1 MKTEN
6 LEQRTI
12 EPIVV
17 GNLALDGEAVRGSD
31 GEYLVQ
37 TQQEWINHLAGTGA
51 RLPTLPEYF
60 AFIHH
65 LQKENHPA
73 SEGLLQDLLESWL
86 CTGTRFG
93 YHQSN
98 NTITHLGDETRVIP
112 CAIPEGG
119 GYLDIL
125 VKDDD
130 WQKVVQTAFGHPD
143 ADEAVEVLQK
153 FSGKCPYLWTPSAE
167 SRKATPERAAWFGCD
182 SNLLYLNGYSYLDDD
197 YAVRGVRRVGR
208 CEAPRVENG
217 SAYRTPAKTSEE
229 VLEENIRE
237 ELSRFNKYVSPLNQD
252 SYKQDVLQAL
262 KNIEGLFHG
271 K

>member
-73 SEGLLQDLLESWL
+73 SREFIA
-86 CTGTRFG
+86 RFV
-93 YHQSN
+93 
-98 NTITHLGDETRVIP
+98 R
-112 CAIPEGG
+112 
-119 GYLDIL
+119 IL
-125 VKDDD
+125 VVHRHKI
-130 WQKVVQTAFGHPD
+130 W
-143 ADEAVEVLQK
+143 
-153 FSGKCPYLWTPSAE
+153 
-167 SRKATPERAAWFGCD
+167 
-182 SNLLYLNGYSYLDDD
+182 
-197 YAVRGVRRVGR
+197 
-208 CEAPRVENG
+208 
-217 SAYRTPAKTSEE
+217 
-229 VLEENIRE
+229 
-237 ELSRFNKYVSPLNQD
+237 LSS
-252 SYKQDVLQAL
+252 KQ
-262 KNIEGLFHG
+262 
-271 K
+271 